1 MRLVVGVD
9 RDDDLGRKAGIAGPV
24 VGRQAV
30 LDAALKLGTADPEDS
45 DTNAMFAAVNLAD
58 ELKQAGESVEVVI
71 LTGDGH
77 VGTVSDRRVASQLD
91 QVLSQ
96 IPVEA
101 FHLVSDGEE
110 DEYLYP
116 LLASRRHVDSIRK
129 VYVRQSAS
137 LQGTYYTLVRALKD
151 QKLRTKTLL
160 PLAGLFIFLS
170 LIWYFQVWNYGIIAL
185 SFLVGVYLLVW
196 TFEVDE
202 WFVAQA
208 ESFGKDLRQGS
219 LTVFFGVLTFAL
231 VLFGI
236 LLGSQAYAADNPAN
250 PVGSHMVALLSVALL
265 WWVAAALVWEA
276 GRALR
281 FVLFRGRLPRT
292 VWVAVLSLTAFGVE
306 AYSLTYLAGALLGWV
321 DSSFLVVSLVGVVLG
336 VATGGLAGTL
346 RQYLRRPG
354 EVPAS
359 GEGTPTATSVPGP

>member
-1 MRLVVGVD
+1 
-9 RDDDLGRKAGIAGPV
+9 
-24 VGRQAV
+24 
-30 LDAALKLGTADPEDS
+30 
-45 DTNAMFAAVNLAD
+45 
-58 ELKQAGESVEVVI
+58 
-71 LTGDGH
+71 
-77 VGTVSDRRVASQLD
+77 
-91 QVLSQ
+91 
-96 IPVEA
+96 
-101 FHLVSDGEE
+101 
-110 DEYLYP
+110 
-116 LLASRRHVDSIRK
+116 
-129 VYVRQSAS
+129 
-137 LQGTYYTLVRALKD
+137 
-151 QKLRTKTLL
+151 
-160 PLAGLFIFLS
+160 
-170 LIWYFQVWNYGIIAL
+170 
-185 SFLVGVYLLVW
+185 
-196 TFEVDE
+196 
-202 WFVAQA
+202 
-208 ESFGKDLRQGS
+208 
-219 LTVFFGVLTFAL
+219 VLTFAL